1 MTQLRMRRT
10 EDNTKNEEVFK
21 DDCNNNTN
29 FDLSEHFFK
38 DETCLNFSLISSVSE
53 TETDSSDISLG
64 DSDDADDDLTDT
76 SESLDT
82 ESDSGSFVE
91 FDSITDIDDIML
103 KDAIQVHNSPYFQ
116 MNSSSS
122 VYSLYTI
129 VEEEES
135 SENVPEVASGSP
147 VTPGVPLM
155 TDLQK
160 YFRLLG
166 EDFV

>member
-1 MTQLRMRRT
+1 M
-10 EDNTKNEEVFK
+10 
-21 DDCNNNTN
+21 
-29 FDLSEHFFK
+29 
-38 DETCLNFSLISSVSE
+38 
-53 TETDSSDISLG
+53 G
-64 DSDDADDDLTDT
+64 DSDDADDDLTDS

-91 FDSITDIDDIML
+91 FDSITDIDDIIL
-103 KDAIQVHNSPYFQ
+103 KDAIQVRNSPYFQ
-116 MNSSSS
+116 MNSSTI

-135 SENVPEVASGSP
+135 SETVPEVPSGSP
-147 VTPGVPLM
+147 LTPGVPVM